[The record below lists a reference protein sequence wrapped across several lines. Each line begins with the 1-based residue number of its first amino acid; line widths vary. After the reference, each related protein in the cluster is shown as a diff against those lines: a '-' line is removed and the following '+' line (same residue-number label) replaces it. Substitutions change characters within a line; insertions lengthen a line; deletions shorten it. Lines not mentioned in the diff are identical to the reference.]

1 MCISNTTK
9 RICRKACCIRTKCKK
24 TASNIKLF
32 FIKKQYVCNPQFI
45 SVRNLQNNTQLIG
58 LYAIAA
64 VVLGGCSLRGGK
76 GSVLGIVIGSALI
89 AVLRNIIILPGIED
103 SLDFAVMGTVI
114 LISVVVDQILQRR
127 REEKLS

>member
-1 MCISNTTK
+1 M
-9 RICRKACCIRTKCKK
+9 
-24 TASNIKLF
+24 
-32 FIKKQYVCNPQFI
+32 
-45 SVRNLQNNTQLIG
+45 IG

-114 LISVVVDQILQRR
+114 LIGVVVDQILQRR

>member
-9 RICRKACCIRTKCKK
+9 RICRKACCGRTKCKK

-32 FIKKQYVCNPQFI
+32 FIKKQYVCNPRFI

-58 LYAIAA
+58 LCAIAA
-64 VVLGGCSLRGGK
+64 AVLGGCSLRGGE
-76 GSVLGIVIGSALI
+76 GSVLGIVIGTALI
-89 AVLRNIIILPGIED
+89 VVLRNIIILPGIED

-114 LISVVVDQILQRR
+114 LIGVVVDQVLQRR

>member
-9 RICRKACCIRTKCKK
+9 RIRTKCKK

-32 FIKKQYVCNPQFI
+32 FIKKQHVCNPQFI

-64 VVLGGCSLRGGK
+64 AVLGGCSLRGGE
-76 GSVLGIVIGSALI
+76 GSVLGIVIGTALI
-89 AVLRNIIILPGIED
+89 VVVRNIIILPGIED

-114 LISVVVDQILQRR
+114 LIGVIVDQILQRR
-127 REEKLS
+127 REKKLS

>member
-1 MCISNTTK
+1 MCISNTTN
-9 RICRKACCIRTKCKK
+9 RIRTKCKK

-64 VVLGGCSLRGGK
+64 TVLGGCSLRGGE
-76 GSVLGIVIGSALI
+76 GSVLGIVIGTALI
-89 AVLRNIIILPGIED
+89 AVLRNIIILLGIED

-114 LISVVVDQILQRR
+114 FIGVVVDQILQRR
-127 REEKLS
+127 REKKLS